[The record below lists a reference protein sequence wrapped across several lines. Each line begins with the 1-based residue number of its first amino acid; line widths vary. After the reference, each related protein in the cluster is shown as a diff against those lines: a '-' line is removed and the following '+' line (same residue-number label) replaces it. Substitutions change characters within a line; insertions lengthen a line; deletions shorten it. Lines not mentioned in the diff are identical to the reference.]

1 MSMESEQT
9 FALSKFNA
17 VVMEGFFRDAPPEL
31 AELGRALCGF
41 LWDLDGRCHTQDWE
55 GVTDRVAVFSLPVH
69 LRRWRTSKNYASVYR
84 PLADDR
90 ELTLE
95 VILPGRAEIRE
106 RILAGLG
113 DELAPHAHALGQP
126 RFVLRPGDF
135 PGPYLGL
142 ILEARRAKARPLESF
157 LENGDPDEG
166 VRKEAGSAHP

>member
-17 VVMEGFFRDAPPEL
+17 VVMDGFFRDVPRDL
-31 AELGRALCGF
+31 RELGRTLCGF

-55 GVTDRVAVFSLPVH
+55 GVTDRVAVWSLPVH

-84 PLADDR
+84 PMPGDR

-106 RILAGLG
+106 RVLAGFAE
-113 DELAPHAHALGQP
+113 ELAPSAHALGQP
-126 RFVLRPGDF
+126 RFLLKPGDF
-135 PGPYLGL
+135 PGPYAGL

-157 LENGDPDEG
+157 LENSTAGGEAT
-166 VRKEAGSAHP
+166 KEAGPARP